1 MAKPHRIPHKREQS
15 KQREEVSAPE
25 RTLSITPLALVK
37 SRKQEFLDDE
47 HLIPLGAPTIFSG
60 RGGEGKSTLA
70 LDYAAK
76 VSNGTMPGK
85 YFGQPRNVLIIQ
97 HEDDPGTQLKPRL
110 NAAGADENNIH
121 LVKVSETV
129 DDVSTLD
136 MPYLTKD
143 MALVRQAL
151 EETQAVLILID
162 PLTSVIEGDVHKVQD
177 VRRALNPLG
186 QLAQEFELGIICIM
200 HVRKGQGAASD
211 RTSGS
216 HAFRDVARSLL
227 IFAHDEETGHRIVTV
242 EKSSYSQ
249 TQGSNFAFE
258 LVPTDV
264 ATDTG
269 DITNVARVH
278 LLGQTELSVPDI
290 WNRETD
296 QGDTED
302 RSETETWLRA
312 FLTDRGGK
320 AKVKDIRRAA
330 SGDGFVWRTVQR
342 TGTRICSKAS
352 GGFQGEWIWTLTQRN
367 DTDPPKD
374 DRGDTSDTLTPLAN

>member
-1 MAKPHRIPHKREQS
+1 MS
-15 KQREEVSAPE
+15 NPE
-25 RTLSITPLALVK
+25 RSLCITPLSLVK
-37 SRKQEFLDDE
+37 SRRQEFLDAE

-70 LDYAAK
+70 LDYAARI
-76 VSNGTMPGK
+76 SNGTMPGR
-85 YFGQPRNVLIIQ
+85 YHGQPRNVIIIQ

-129 DDVSTLD
+129 DDISTLD
-136 MPYLTKD
+136 MPYLTRD
-143 MALVRQAL
+143 MPLVRQAL
-151 EETQAVLILID
+151 EETQAVLLLID

-186 QLAQEFELGIICIM
+186 QLAQEFELGVICIM

-211 RTSGS
+211 KTSGS

-264 ATDTG
+264 LTDTG
-269 DITNVARVH
+269 DITNVARVNI
-278 LLGQTELSVPDI
+278 LGATELSVPDI

-296 QGDTED
+296 QGDRED
-302 RSETETWLRA
+302 RNETETWLRS

-330 SGDGFVWRTVQR
+330 TGDGFVWRTVQR
-342 TGTRICSKAS
+342 AGERICRKAS
-352 GGFQGEWIWTLTQRN
+352 GGFQGEWTWTLIT
-367 DTDPPKD
+367 KD
-374 DRGDTSDTLTPLAN
+374 DTESAIDARGDTTDTLDTFGNSLSPMEQLT

>member
-1 MAKPHRIPHKREQS
+1 MSI
-15 KQREEVSAPE
+15 PE
-25 RTLSITPLALVK
+25 RTLSITPLSMVK
-37 SRKQEFLDDE
+37 SRRQEFLDAE

-76 VSNGTMPGK
+76 ISNGTMAGK
-85 YFGQPRNVLIIQ
+85 YHGHPRNVLIIQ

-110 NAAGADENNIH
+110 NAAGANEHNIH

-129 DDVSTLD
+129 DNISTLD
-136 MPYLTKD
+136 MPYLTRD
-143 MALVRQAL
+143 MPLVRQAL
-151 EETQAVLILID
+151 EETEAVLILID

-186 QLAQEFELGIICIM
+186 QLAQEFELGVICIM
-200 HVRKGQGAASD
+200 HVRKGQGSASD
-211 RTSGS
+211 KTSGS

-227 IFAHDEETGHRIVTV
+227 IFAHDEETGNRIVTV

-264 ATDTG
+264 ETDTG
-269 DITNVARVH
+269 EITNVARVN
-278 LLGQTELSVPDI
+278 LLGETELSVPDI

-296 QGDTED
+296 QGATED
-302 RSETETWLRA
+302 RSETETWLRS

-330 SGDGFVWRTVQR
+330 TGDGFVWRTVQR
-342 TGTRICSKAS
+342 TGTRICTKANE
-352 GGFQGEWIWTLTQRN
+352 GFQGEWTWQLN
-367 DTDPPKD
+367 AKD
-374 DRGDTSDTLTPLAN
+374 DTKNPIDATGDNTDTPDTYDTPVSPLGLIL